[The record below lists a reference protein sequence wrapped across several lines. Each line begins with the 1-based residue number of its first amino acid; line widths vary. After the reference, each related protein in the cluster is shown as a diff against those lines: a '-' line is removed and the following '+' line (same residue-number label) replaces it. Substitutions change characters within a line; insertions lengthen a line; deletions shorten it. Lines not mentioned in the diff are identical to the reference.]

1 LPAVPGGA
9 GSGPD
14 RQAWLRWP
22 VMKFLQL
29 ADNLLVAGCLITA
42 VLRNSMQWVAVT
54 LAVVL
59 ASVLALAG
67 WAIVTGNWWLLAIQV
82 PLAAVAVVALV
93 VLARPARAASKP

>member
-1 LPAVPGGA
+1 
-9 GSGPD
+9 
-14 RQAWLRWP
+14 
-22 VMKFLQL
+22 MKFLQL

-93 VLARPARAASKP
+93 VLARPARASSKP